1 LSALAGSPR
10 LVAMA
15 ASSAGRPT
23 LLLVPTAL
31 EAARLETL
39 GGWRASAS
47 IVETCGFGPI
57 AAAARTA
64 ELVERLK
71 PRRVLLVGIAG
82 SYRPEPDAIGTALA
96 FARVAIDGLG
106 AGEGD
111 ALVPPARMGFHQHP
125 TQPGQDEL
133 QLARPV
139 SASNGEPHLLLTVC
153 AASADA
159 DQAARRKR
167 RHREAL
173 AEDMEGFGV
182 ALACVRARV
191 PLCVV
196 RGLSNQA
203 GERDTARW
211 RIDEAL
217 NAARTLALELLDSGA
232 DWEVQS

>member
-1 LSALAGSPR
+1 
-10 LVAMA
+10 MA

-31 EAARLETL
+31 EAARLEAL

-71 PRRVLLVGIAG
+71 PRRVVLVGIAG
-82 SYRPEPDAIGTALA
+82 SYRVEPGALGAAHA
-96 FARVAIDGLG
+96 FARVTIEGLG

-111 ALVPPARMGFHQHP
+111 ALVPPARMGFPQHARAADP
-125 TQPGQDEL
+125 KASSDEFP
-133 QLARPV
+133 LARPRA
-139 SASNGEPHLLLTVC
+139 ASNGEPHLLLTVC
-153 AASADA
+153 AASASA

-167 RHREAL
+167 RYRDAL
-173 AEDMEGFGV
+173 AEDMEGFGA
-182 ALACVRARV
+182 ALACARAGV

-196 RGLSNQA
+196 RGISNLA
-203 GERDTARW
+203 GERDVARW

-217 NAARTLALELLDSGA
+217 AAARKLALELLASSAG
-232 DWEVQS
+232 WEVEA

>member
-1 LSALAGSPR
+1 
-10 LVAMA
+10 MA

-31 EAARLETL
+31 EAARLEAL

-47 IVETCGFGPI
+47 IVELCGFGPV
-57 AAAARTA
+57 AAAARTG
-64 ELVERLK
+64 ELVERLQ
-71 PRRVLLVGIAG
+71 PRRVLLVGSAG

-111 ALVPPARMGFHQHP
+111 ALVPPARMGFPQHP

-133 QLARPV
+133 ELARPR
-139 SASNGEPHLLLTVC
+139 AATNGEPNLLLTVC

-159 DQAARRKR
+159 QQAARRKR
-167 RHREAL
+167 RFPDAV

-182 ALACVRARV
+182 ALACARAQV
-191 PLCVV
+191 ALCVV
-196 RGLSNQA
+196 RGLCNRA
-203 GERDTARW
+203 GERDVARW

-217 NAARTLALELLDSGA
+217 AAARELALELLSSSA
-232 DWEVQS
+232 AWEVEA